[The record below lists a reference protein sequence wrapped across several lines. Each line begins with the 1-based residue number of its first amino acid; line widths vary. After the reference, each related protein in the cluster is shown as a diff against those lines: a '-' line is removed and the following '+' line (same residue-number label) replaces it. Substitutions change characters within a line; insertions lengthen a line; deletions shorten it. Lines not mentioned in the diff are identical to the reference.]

1 MNSISKRGDVPK
13 KARNTK
19 AATRFCQYYKGMN
32 SRAQTKELV
41 TVAGRKGIT
50 CEVTPNAPQDPTP
63 FGTVPRKCG
72 KKGFESASAVQK
84 GKGKERE
91 SQAREISAS
100 AADPMMGHPLPKHP
114 ALTGQEA
121 TGSANMELIVAIPT
135 MAQKLER
142 KGRTN

>member
-19 AATRFCQYYKGMN
+19 PATRFCQYYKGMN

-72 KKGFESASAVQK
+72 KKGFESVSAVQK